1 VTSRPTYAA
10 CARFLA
16 LAVLAAGCDDRDLA
30 QQEDDVI
37 VSTKTES
44 EWQQYVA
51 NVAFV
56 EGYRAACTRPEGDGR
71 PRVLVTGFGRF
82 LENRENAT
90 GRIVSRLVPGLAYPE
105 TADPAPGTVDEPR
118 AQLAVA
124 QGTIELPT
132 IGKVDIC
139 GLILPVF
146 WDVAAIVALREAEA
160 FAPDLVVMNGIAG
173 ARQPL
178 WLELGATN
186 AAVSLP
192 DGSGTLAPVEAGTPL
207 VAEAGPSERA
217 RGNLLSWAEVRE
229 ATGLAIAERAEIL
242 TSSGV
247 PFGQVARGV
256 ELAGY
261 PRESNT
267 YLCNNTTY
275 TLGYVLDHP
284 GETVR
289 LLEPSD
295 PREGGPTGFDLSLA
309 IDGRSIPRVF
319 VHWPSE
325 LVRDAGH
332 LDRAAEVLG
341 ALVAA
346 QLGAASPPT
355 RGDPSMADFTD

>member
-1 VTSRPTYAA
+1 M
-10 CARFLA
+10 LA
-16 LAVLAAGCDDRDLA
+16 LAALVAGCDEHDLA

-37 VSTKTES
+37 VSTKTEA
-44 EWQQYVA
+44 EWRQYVA
-51 NVAFV
+51 NVEFV
-56 EGYRAACTRPEGDGR
+56 ESYRASCVRPDDGVR

-90 GRIVSRLVPGLAYPE
+90 GRIVSRIVPGLAYPE
-105 TADPAPGTVDEPR
+105 TAPPTPGEVDDPR

-124 QGTIELPT
+124 QATIELP
-132 IGKVDIC
+132 GVGEVDVC

-146 WDVAAIVALREAEA
+146 WDVAAIVALRESEA
-160 FAPDLVVMNGIAG
+160 FAPDLVLMNGIAG
-173 ARQPL
+173 TRQPL

-207 VAEAGPSERA
+207 VGEVGPSERA
-217 RGNLLSWAEVRE
+217 RGNLLSWSEVRE

-242 TSSGV
+242 ASSGV

-295 PREGGPTGFDLSLA
+295 PREGGPTGVDVALA
-309 IDGRSIPRVF
+309 LDGRTIPRVF

-325 LVRDAGH
+325 LGRDAGH
-332 LDRAAEVLG
+332 LDLAAEVL
-341 ALVAA
+341 AAVVAA

-355 RGDPSMADFTD
+355 RGEPSMADFTD